1 LHQFAK
7 SIFSLSSSQKI
18 TLENDDFFFIP
29 NDSCARNM
37 NDDSAPPATK
47 RRRKLN
53 KTTTTPSY
61 ARERNKP
68 PSSRFH
74 RREKTTTSTVT
85 TRQRACHLLRQ
96 HEFDV
101 HCPLFSTQLTRDC
114 ATLILKRVSARDLAR
129 VKSSCKFFG
138 DERGRGRAMIEEE
151 VRARIERIGLTTDM
165 PEHFW

>member
-1 LHQFAK
+1 
-7 SIFSLSSSQKI
+7 
-18 TLENDDFFFIP
+18 
-29 NDSCARNM
+29 M
-37 NDDSAPPATK
+37 NDDSALLPATK
-47 RRRKLN
+47 RRRKSN
-53 KTTTTPSY
+53 KTTIPSSS
-61 ARERNKP
+61 ARDERKKLP
-68 PSSRFH
+68 PSSFRVH
-74 RREKTTTSTVT
+74 QKSSSSSAVT

-151 VRARIERIGLTTDM
+151 VRARIEQIGLTTDM

>member
-1 LHQFAK
+1 
-7 SIFSLSSSQKI
+7 
-18 TLENDDFFFIP
+18 
-29 NDSCARNM
+29 M

-47 RRRKLN
+47 RRRKSN
-53 KTTTTPSY
+53 KTTTTTPSY

>member
-1 LHQFAK
+1 
-7 SIFSLSSSQKI
+7 
-18 TLENDDFFFIP
+18 
-29 NDSCARNM
+29 M
-37 NDDSAPPATK
+37 NDDSALLPATK
-47 RRRKLN
+47 RRRKSN
-53 KTTTTPSY
+53 KTTTPSS
-61 ARERNKP
+61 A
-68 PSSRFH
+68 PSSRVH
-74 RREKTTTSTVT
+74 QKSSSSKPMTSAFVT

-151 VRARIERIGLTTDM
+151 VRARIEQIGLTTDM

>member
-1 LHQFAK
+1 
-7 SIFSLSSSQKI
+7 
-18 TLENDDFFFIP
+18 
-29 NDSCARNM
+29 M

-47 RRRKLN
+47 RRRKSN
-53 KTTTTPSY
+53 KTTTPSF
-61 ARERNKP
+61 ARERRKPP
-68 PSSRFH
+68 PSSRVH
-74 RREKTTTSTVT
+74 QKSSSQMTSAVT

-151 VRARIERIGLTTDM
+151 VRARIERVGLTTNM